1 MTYQENRF
9 FTKDIYDTEIALDVN
24 EDVLNRIYADNIKPS
39 DKLNIEFVFIT
50 DAKEKAE
57 DLALQIVQD
66 YPNYSDIKVEESED
80 FWEVYGTT
88 NEMEMDLNAINRW
101 NQALWDLGYRF
112 DCKLDGWQVGT

>member
-1 MTYQENRF
+1 MTYQGNRF

-24 EDVLNRIYADNIKPS
+24 EDVLNRIYADNIKSS

-57 DLALQIVQD
+57 DLALQIVQE
-66 YPNYSDIKVEESED
+66 YPTYSNIKVEESDD
-80 FWEVYGTT
+80 FWKVYGITD
-88 NEMEMDLNAINRW
+88 EIEMDLNIINHW
-101 NQALWDLGYRF
+101 NQELWDLGYKF